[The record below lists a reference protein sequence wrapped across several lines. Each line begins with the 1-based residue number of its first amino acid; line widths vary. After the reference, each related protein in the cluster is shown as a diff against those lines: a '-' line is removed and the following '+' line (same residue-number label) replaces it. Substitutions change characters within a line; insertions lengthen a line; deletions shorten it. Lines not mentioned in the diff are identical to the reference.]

1 MQRANRVAAPTSGE
15 EVAELDNGAKGAIPA
30 APLWHYVRPI
40 LIAAFLALALWFLHR
55 ELAEFN
61 YDDVRAQLTALTTR
75 QWILA
80 LALTVASYL
89 VLTLYDWLA
98 VRYLG
103 NALSYARVALT
114 SFLAYVLSH
123 NVGLSILGSSA
134 PRYRLYGGS
143 GVSFSDI
150 LKIIAFAGVTL
161 WLGWLTLA
169 GVVLLVEPSMLDGIV
184 ASTLARPIG
193 VAFLAA
199 VAAYLIWTTRPHAAV
214 RVRHWRLDL
223 PPTRIAAAQV
233 VVSTLDWLLASSVL
247 YVLLPDGGAVSYAKV
262 VAVFLTA
269 MIAGLVSHVPGG
281 LGIFE
286 TVTVKALAPSLPAAA
301 VLGSLIAFRVVYY
314 ILPLLVAA
322 VLFAAHELAQRRQH
336 VAALGGMFDRWVSG
350 IVPRVLAVNSF
361 VGGTIL
367 LASGATPIMNSRL
380 DWLKAI
386 IPLPLLELSHFAG
399 SLAGLALILLA
410 NALYRRLDAAYHLAI
425 FFYGTGIVV
434 SLAKG
439 FDYEEALVLSVML
452 AALLPCR
459 RRFDRRASLLE
470 EPFSL
475 GWLLAVALV
484 VGASIWLGFFAFKYV
499 DYARELW
506 WQFAFEDDAPRFLRA
521 TVGVLGAGLAFG
533 LSRLLRTHRTPA
545 EIADAEAG
553 ERVAAIVAA
562 SPAAAAHLALLGDKR
577 FLFSDDGTG
586 FIMFG
591 IEGRSWI
598 AMGDPICA
606 EEQRAALIW
615 RFCEL
620 CDQHDAWPV
629 FYEAGTANLPTFL
642 DIGLTPLKFGELGR
656 VALATFSLEGSARK
670 PMRYVLSRME
680 REGGCFEV
688 LPPHDVAAVLPRLK
702 VVSDAWLAEKKTRE
716 KRFSLGCF
724 DADYLTRCNVAVVRH
739 QGEIVAFANLW
750 CSGGNE
756 EVAPDLMR
764 YHPDAPDSAME
775 YLFIQIIL
783 WSQQRGYRWFNL
795 GMAPLSGL
803 EDRALAPLW
812 HRLGSLAF
820 RRAGGIYNFRGLRR
834 YKEKFGPEWEP
845 RYLVSPGGLALPRIL
860 TNLAAL
866 ISRGLGGAIRR

>member
-1 MQRANRVAAPTSGE
+1 MQRAERAAPSTRE
-15 EVAELDNGAKGAIPA
+15 AALADPPVATAIPR
-30 APLWHYVRPI
+30 APLWHYVRPA
-40 LIAAFLALALWFLHR
+40 LIAAFLTLALWLLHH

-61 YDDVRAQLTALTTR
+61 YDDVRAHLASLTAAQLT
-75 QWILA
+75 LA
-80 LALTVASYL
+80 LGLTAASYL
-89 VLTLYDWLA
+89 TLTLYDWLA
-98 VRYLG
+98 IRYLG
-103 NALSYARVALT
+103 SDLSYGRVALT
-114 SFLAYVLSH
+114 SFLAYVMSH
-123 NVGLSILGSSA
+123 NVGLSVLGSSA

-143 GVSFSDI
+143 GLTLSDI
-150 LKIIAFAGVTL
+150 VKIIAFSGVTL
-161 WLGWLTLA
+161 WLGWL
-169 GVVLLVEPSMLDGIV
+169 LLVGAILVLQPELLGAVVGGP
-184 ASTLARPIG
+184 LAPLLG
-193 VAFLAA
+193 ALFLAA
-199 VAAYLIWTTRPHAAV
+199 VAAYLLWTTRAHATL
-214 RVRHWRLDL
+214 RIRQWRLDL
-223 PPTRIAAAQV
+223 PPPRIAAAQV
-233 VVSTLDWLLASSVL
+233 AVSTLDWLLASSVL
-247 YVLLPDGGAVSYAKV
+247 YVLLPAAATVSFAKV
-262 VAVFLTA
+262 VAAFLTA

-281 LGIFE
+281 LGVFE
-286 TVTVKALAPSLPAAA
+286 TVTVRALSPALPAAA
-301 VLGSLIAFRVVYY
+301 VLGSLIAFRLVYY

-322 VLFAAHELAQRRQH
+322 TLFAAHELAQRRQQ
-336 VAALGGMFDRWVSG
+336 VAALGTMFDRWVSG
-350 IVPRVLAVNSF
+350 IIPRLLAVNSF
-361 VGGTIL
+361 VGGAIL
-367 LASGATPIMNSRL
+367 LASGATPIIDSRL
-380 DWLKAI
+380 DWVKDVV
-386 IPLPLLELSHFAG
+386 PLPLLELSHFAG
-399 SLAGLALILLA
+399 SLSGLALILLA

-434 SLAKG
+434 SLVKG
-439 FDYEEALVLSVML
+439 FDYEEAIVLSVML

-475 GWLLAVALV
+475 GWLIAVALV
-484 VGASIWLGFFAFKYV
+484 VGATIWLGFFAYKYI
-499 DYARELW
+499 DYAHQLW

-521 TVGVLGAGLAFG
+521 TVGVLAASLAFG
-533 LSRLLRTHRTPA
+533 LGRLLRIHRSPV
-545 EIADAEAG
+545 EIPDTAAT
-553 ERVAAIVAA
+553 ERAAAIVAA
-562 SPAAAAHLALLGDKR
+562 SPNAAAHLALLGDKR
-577 FLFSDDGTG
+577 FLFSDDGRG

-598 AMGDPICA
+598 AMGDPICT
-606 EEQRAALIW
+606 EEQRSALIW

-656 VALATFSLEGSARK
+656 VALPTFTLEGSARK

-680 REGGCFEV
+680 REGGSFEV
-688 LPPHDVAAVLPRLK
+688 LPPQDVAAVLPRLQFI
-702 VVSDAWLAEKKTRE
+702 SDAWLAEKKTRE

-724 DADYLTRCNVAVVRH
+724 DPEYLRRCNVAVARH

-750 CSGGNE
+750 CSGDNE

-812 HRLGSLAF
+812 HRLGALAF
-820 RRAGGIYNFRGLRR
+820 RRGGGIYNFRGLRR

-866 ISRGLGGAIRR
+866 ISGGLGGAVRR